1 MFAKGCGGACA
12 PRPGLDLHDSQ
23 GPRSY
28 SSLLYIILFTCNVHV
43 HRSGLGESAGRAG
56 RGGARERGGI
66 STTWIRVIS
75 VIRVIRARDGAR
87 VDTKLGQF
95 FADFPIDV
103 GLDALLNEP
112 FPGTALA

>member
-12 PRPGLDLHDSQ
+12 PRPGLDLHDIQ
-23 GPRSY
+23 GPRSC
-28 SSLLYIILFTCNVHV
+28 SSLMYIIPFTCNVHV

-56 RGGARERGGI
+56 RGGGGI

-112 FPGTALA
+112 YPGTALA